1 MMKQNPR
8 QFLPLLLLLGG
19 LALYL
24 SGQVS
29 AEIAARDI
37 PNAPDWD
44 DEAPKLIS
52 IDQVGPDIADRPYI
66 AAAPN
71 GNTLI
76 IVYNRRMSAGND
88 KDPYFSRST
97 NGGQSWTSPAP
108 IHISL
113 GTAFNSLE
121 VNLDIDASDTGHAVW
136 VEEDTKI
143 RYSREPNWGNNNPV
157 PIDEVIFQASS
168 PQIIAS
174 GSNTL
179 DIIWTAA
186 DSGNSQVFHRRSTN
200 GGNNWSAENFVS
212 PANVEALY
220 TDFAIDDNG
229 ILHLVWEQTYVVNAQ
244 QGSYI
249 YYTRGTPSGPSIN
262 WSTPARIGDVSGD
275 PDESGPIGLHD
286 RSARRPI
293 ILAADGRL
301 HVAFTTHWQSS
312 SQWIHYVTCSSAC
325 QNSQNWSDDTSI
337 SGKVVGANAIYP
349 IDLVSDI
356 FSVRGCVHV
365 YFHGITDT
373 LEDNELILGVNSC
386 DNWASLGRDVVTQP
400 QTQSLH
406 TSAVLTDEFIHMV
419 YEQTGNQGTT
429 RQIYYRRGLPPPF
442 ALYLPFTVKD

>member
-1 MMKQNPR
+1 MMKQNLR
-8 QFLPLLLLLGG
+8 QFLPLLLLLG
-19 LALYL
+19 LSLYL

-52 IDQVGPDIADRPYI
+52 DTGGPNIADRPYI

-71 GNTLI
+71 GNKLI

-97 NGGQSWTSPAP
+97 NGGQNWTSPAP
-108 IHISL
+108 IYTSL

-121 VNLDIDASDTGHAVW
+121 VNLEIDANGTGHAVW
-136 VEEDTKI
+136 VEADTQI
-143 RYSREPNWGNNNPV
+143 RYSREQNWGSSSI
-157 PIDEVIFQASS
+157 PIDDVFVQASS
-168 PQIIAS
+168 PQIVAS
-174 GSNTL
+174 GNNTL

-186 DSGNSQVFHRRSTN
+186 NLGLTQVFHKRSTN
-200 GGNNWSAENFVS
+200 GGNSWSAENSVS
-212 PANVEALY
+212 PSNVEALF
-220 TDFAIDDNG
+220 TDFAIDNNG
-229 ILHLVWEQTYVVNAQ
+229 ILHVIWEQTYIAGAQ

-275 PDESGPIGLHD
+275 PDGGGPIEQHA
-286 RSARRPI
+286 RSARRPV
-293 ILAADGRL
+293 ILAANGRL
-301 HVAFTTHWQSS
+301 HVAFTTHWQDA
-312 SQWIHYVTCSSAC
+312 SQWVYYVTCSAAC
-325 QNSQNWSDDTSI
+325 QNGQNWSIESSI
-337 SGKVVGANAIYP
+337 SGAVVGVNANSPKYI
-349 IDLVSDI
+349 VSDI
-356 FSVRGCVHV
+356 FTVKGCIYT
-365 YFHGITDT
+365 YFHGIDDT
-373 LEDNELILGVNSC
+373 LENNELILGVNSC
-386 DNWASLGRDVVTQP
+386 DGWSSIGRDVVTQP

-406 TSAVLTDEFIHMV
+406 TSSVLTDDFVHMV

-442 ALYLPFTVKD
+442 NLYLPFMAKG